1 MTEVAR
7 AHRDIGKAAARELAV
22 DALEGAQLPAARTR
36 LDAYPHQLSGGMRQR
51 VMIAM
56 ATMLDPEVL
65 IADEPTTA
73 LDVTVQAQI
82 LDMLLEEQQPRH
94 MAMLLITHD
103 LAVVASVADRVA
115 VMYSGEIVEEA
126 PVDELFEDPQ
136 HPYTQ
141 GLLKALPHVGTKRD
155 ELYTIPG
162 LVPPPQFTP
171 PGCYFA
177 PRCEFAVDQ
186 CWDEHP
192 PLQREEGRCLR
203 CFNPQPF
210 QP

>member
-1 MTEVAR
+1 MCCNP
-7 AHRDIGKAAARELAV
+7 EL
-22 DALEGAQLPAARTR
+22 
-36 LDAYPHQLSGGMRQR
+36 
-51 VMIAM
+51 
-56 ATMLDPEVL
+56 L

-82 LDMLLEEQQPRH
+82 LEKLLEEQQSRS

-115 VMYSGEIVEEA
+115 VMYAGEIVEQA

-141 GLLKALPHVGTKRD
+141 GLLRALPHASQRRE
-155 ELYTIPG
+155 ELHPIPG
-162 LVPPPQFTP
+162 LVPPPQMMP
-171 PGCYFA
+171 PGCHFA
-177 PRCEFAVDQ
+177 PRCPYALET
-186 CWDEHP
+186 CWTSHP
-192 PLQREEGRCLR
+192 ELEGDSSRELR

-210 QP
+210 EA